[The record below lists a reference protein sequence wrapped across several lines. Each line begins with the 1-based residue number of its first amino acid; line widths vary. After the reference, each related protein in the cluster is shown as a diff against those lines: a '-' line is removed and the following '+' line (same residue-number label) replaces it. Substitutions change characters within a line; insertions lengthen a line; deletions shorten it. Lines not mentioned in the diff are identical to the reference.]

1 MALWKHRKLLATGA
15 RAPEFRLPRLDGGE
29 TQLAEIVANGPALL
43 AFFKTS
49 CPVCQFTLPFLAR
62 LDSSQALPVYGIS
75 QNNEEETREFV
86 REFGVTFP
94 VLLDTEDSGFA
105 ASNAFGIS
113 TVPTLFLVQRDGT
126 LARVVEGWSR
136 RDIDWLGLQ
145 AGTSVFRQDEHV
157 PEWKAG

>member
-1 MALWKHRKLLATGA
+1 MALWKHRKLLAVGA
-15 RAPEFRLPRLDGGE
+15 RAPELRLPRLDGGE
-29 TQLAEIVANGPALL
+29 TGLAEMVAGGPALL
-43 AFFKTS
+43 AFFKVS

-62 LDSSQALPVYGIS
+62 LHSPEALPVYGIS
-75 QNNEEETREFV
+75 QNDEEDTREFV

-94 VLLDTEDSGFA
+94 VLLDTEEGGFA

-113 TVPTLFLVQRDGT
+113 TVPTLFLLERDGT

-136 RDIDWLGLQ
+136 QDIDWLGRR
-145 AGTSVFRQDEHV
+145 AAMSVFRPDERV